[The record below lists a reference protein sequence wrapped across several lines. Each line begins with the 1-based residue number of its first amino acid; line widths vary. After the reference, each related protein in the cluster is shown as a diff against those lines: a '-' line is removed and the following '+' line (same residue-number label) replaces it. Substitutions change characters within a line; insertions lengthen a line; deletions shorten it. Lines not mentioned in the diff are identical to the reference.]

1 MEIQTSSDLTPKK
14 KYEGFNETFK
24 LCAFSLAFAFLYP
37 NRNTA
42 LKRCLII
49 TAIIVFCGV
58 QLFWFIAYT
67 FKCLYTLDIYNF
79 ARNMTLAVVLVLF
92 FVKTYYVIYAT
103 PKFAP
108 LLDKISEDL
117 LEANNLEE
125 DFQKLYDDHIK
136 IARVGEISWLV
147 IPTFMSALF
156 PIYAGSLMTIE
167 SIQSDDYKR
176 RMVHDMELL
185 FVEHIQSETPFFQCM
200 FAYNCV
206 QCVVLVPNYCGFD
219 GSFCIATTHLRLK
232 LKLLAL
238 KVEKAFKNSRSRHE
252 LRMKVNESIRDHQD
266 ALDFYVQLQNVY
278 GPWLFAVFLLTSFMI
293 SFNLYQIYLLKR
305 IDPKYTSFGV
315 VGVLHIFLPCYYA
328 SELTRTSEETPED
341 FYLVEWETWADNE
354 VTKLLIFMI
363 TRAQK
368 EMIVSG
374 MGLVIF
380 NMELFKS
387 ILQTSFS
394 FFNLITA

>member
-238 KVEKAFKNSRSRHE
+238 KVEKAFKHSRSRHE
-252 LRMKVNESIRDHQD
+252 LRMKVNESIRNHQD

>member
-1 MEIQTSSDLTPKK
+1 MSLLKK
-14 KYEGFNETFK
+14 KYKGFNETFK
-24 LCAFSLAFAFLYP
+24 LCAFSLSFAFLYP
-37 NRNTA
+37 NRKTA
-42 LKRCLII
+42 LKRCITI
-49 TAIIVFCGV
+49 TAIVTFCGG
-58 QLFWFIAYT
+58 QLFWFITYT
-67 FKCLYTLDIYNF
+67 FKCLYTLDVYNF
-79 ARNMTLAVVLVLF
+79 SRNMTLAVVLILF
-92 FVKTYYVIYAT
+92 FIKTYYVIYAT
-103 PKFAP
+103 SKFAP

-125 DFQKLYDDHIK
+125 EFQTLYDEHIK
-136 IARVGEISWLV
+136 IAKVGEISWLL
-147 IPTFMSALF
+147 IPTIMSALF
-156 PIYAGSLMTIE
+156 PIYAGALMSIE
-167 SIQSDDYKR
+167 SIQTDDYQR

-185 FVEHIQSETPFFQCM
+185 FVEDIQSEAPFFHCM

-238 KVEKAFKNSRSRHE
+238 KVNNAFQNSKSRKE
-252 LRMKVNESIRDHQD
+252 LRMRMNDAIREHQD
-266 ALDFYVQLQNVY
+266 ALNFYVELQNVY

-293 SFNLYQIYLLKR
+293 SFNLYQIYLLQR

-315 VGVLHIFLPCYYA
+315 VGVLHIYLPCHYA
-328 SELTRTSEETPED
+328 SELTKTSQETPLD
-341 FYLVEWETWADNE
+341 LYVVPWEKWADNE
-354 VTKLLIFMI
+354 VTQLLIFMMA
-363 TRAQK
+363 RAQK
-368 EMIVSG
+368 EMIVTG
-374 MGLVIF
+374 MDLVVF

>member
-1 MEIQTSSDLTPKK
+1 MEINTDPTPEK
-14 KYEGFNETFK
+14 KYKGFNETFK

-37 NRNTA
+37 NRTTA
-42 LKRCLII
+42 IKRCVII
-49 TAIIVFCGV
+49 TAIVTFCGG
-58 QLFWFIAYT
+58 QLFWFITYT

-92 FVKTYYVIYAT
+92 FIKTYYVIYAT
-103 PKFAP
+103 SKFAP

-125 DFQKLYDDHIK
+125 EFQKLYDDHIK

-156 PIYAGSLMTIE
+156 PIYAGALMTIE
-167 SIQSDDYKR
+167 SIQTDDYER

-185 FVEHIQSETPFFQCM
+185 FVEDIQSETPFFQCM

-232 LKLLAL
+232 LKLLTL

-252 LRMKVNESIRDHQD
+252 LRMKMNEAIRDHQD
-266 ALDFYVQLQNVY
+266 AYDFYVQLQNVY

-293 SFNLYQIYLLKR
+293 SFNLYQIYLLQR

-328 SELTRTSEETPED
+328 SELTKTSEETPMD
-341 FYLVEWETWADNE
+341 LYVVEWETWADNE

-368 EMIVSG
+368 EMIVTG
-374 MGLVIF
+374 MGLVVF